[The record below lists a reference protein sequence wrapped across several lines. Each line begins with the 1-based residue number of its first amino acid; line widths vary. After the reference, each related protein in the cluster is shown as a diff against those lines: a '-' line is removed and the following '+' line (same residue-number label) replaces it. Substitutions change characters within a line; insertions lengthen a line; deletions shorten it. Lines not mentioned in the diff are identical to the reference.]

1 MIFNFAMND
10 LQEAING
17 RS

>member
-10 LQEAING
+10 LQEAVKQT
-17 RS
+17 